1 MATLSFS
8 QYVKN
13 SVSFMKG
20 GKPITRSMSKEEV
33 NQELDRQ
40 CKLVAESDR
49 KDLSLQEFMDE
60 DFEDVDG
67 WIA

>member
-1 MATLSFS
+1 
-8 QYVKN
+8 
-13 SVSFMKG
+13 MKG

-33 NQELDRQ
+33 DQELDRQ
-40 CKLVAESDR
+40 YKLVAESDR